1 MAEEGFDNR
10 KETSDPDEDYGLP
23 KIEIKPIQKAE
34 STQEQKLAAP
44 SVGST
49 AEPAKSTEAQEEQA
63 GKEPAGGIP
72 AAEPEKSY
80 SGWVVI
86 LVLAGILLGGWFYY
100 DYSSGER
107 PEAVKEETIVEE
119 QVPSPTPTAPIEE
132 AVDLPQEEVE
142 TFSLTEVKSR
152 IDRPRYFLVVA
163 SFIDE
168 DLAKDR
174 AEELHAKEMNTFL
187 IYPYGEIAYY
197 RLAIGQY
204 ESFALAAEDIE
215 KVKSD
220 FKENLWVLK
229 Y

>member
-1 MAEEGFDNR
+1 MAEEGFDNN

-34 STQEQKLAAP
+34 SKQEQKPVVAP
-44 SVGST
+44 VESGLEAGAKT
-49 AEPAKSTEAQEEQA
+49 AYHDQKQAGRPAKDTVTE
-63 GKEPAGGIP
+63 EPG
-72 AAEPEKSY
+72 KSY
-80 SGWVVI
+80 AWLVMI
-86 LVLAGILLGGWFYY
+86 LVLLGILVGGWFYY
-100 DYSSGER
+100 NYSSNGVQEAAKK
-107 PEAVKEETIVEE
+107 EAVVQE
-119 QVPSPTPTAPIEE
+119 QVPEPAPPAQEIIE
-132 AVDLPQEEVE
+132 APVEEVE
-142 TFSLTEVKSR
+142 TFSLTEIKSR

-174 AEELHAKEMNTFL
+174 AEELQAKQMNTFL
-187 IYPYGEIAYY
+187 VYPYGDIAYY

-204 ESFALAAEDIE
+204 ESFALAAEQIDKE
-215 KVKSD
+215 KDK